1 MLTVNL
7 NRVAPVFFLLGMI
20 MVKKKQPKQESTFYL
35 LTLGCPKNIYDSEG
49 LSELLLQADFN
60 STTDPRRADVLIVN
74 TCGFLQAAKDESIGA
89 LQELAAGK
97 RKNQLLIAAGCL
109 VQRFGREVTEQV
121 KGLDG
126 LIGTRAWADI
136 VPFIQQLR
144 ANHRPAPLYHLPET
158 GDTPLETVA
167 LNRQQ
172 VEFGRASAYLK
183 ISDGC
188 SAPCA
193 FCTIPSFKGLN
204 RSRPREHILAEVRGL
219 AQAGV
224 KEIILIAQ
232 DTTAYGR
239 DWGELDGLPG
249 LLEQLVVAAP
259 EVNWFRLMYA
269 YPGHA
274 SERLV
279 EVMAAQP
286 QIIPY
291 IDMPLQHG
299 HPDTLKRMRRPHNI
313 DKLLRWIE
321 TYRRAMPQAVLRTTF
336 IVGYPG
342 ETEAEFQGLLDF
354 VEAVQFD
361 RAGAFVF
368 SPEPGT
374 PAFDLPDQIEDDI
387 KQERWERLMAFQQ
400 PISLR
405 RNQQMVG
412 QTLAVLVD
420 GVGDGVS
427 IARSYRDAPEIDGYV
442 VVEKEL
448 PVGEMA
454 PVLVTG
460 AMEYDLI
467 AMPANEPILVL

>member
-1 MLTVNL
+1 M
-7 NRVAPVFFLLGMI
+7 P
-20 MVKKKQPKQESTFYL
+20 KKQPTFYL
-35 LTLGCPKNIYDSEG
+35 LTLGCPKNTFDSEG
-49 LSELLLQADFN
+49 ITEMMLQASYR
-60 STTDPRRADVLIVN
+60 STTNPRHADVLIVN

-89 LQELAAGK
+89 LQELAGRK
-97 RKNQLLIAAGCL
+97 RKGQLLIAAGCMA
-109 VQRFGREVTEQV
+109 QRFGREVTQQV
-121 KGLDG
+121 SGLDG

-136 VPFIQQLR
+136 VPFIQNLR
-144 ANHRPAPLYHLPET
+144 AHKKPEPLYHLPET
-158 GDTPLETVA
+158 GDTPLETIA

-172 VEFGRASAYLK
+172 VELGRASAYLK

-204 RSRPREHILAEVRGL
+204 RSRPREHLIAE
-219 AQAGV
+219 AQRLQAAGV
-224 KEIILIAQ
+224 QEIILIAQ

-239 DWGELDGLPG
+239 DWGEVDGLPA
-249 LLEQLVVAAP
+249 LLEQLVTAAP
-259 EVNWFRLMYA
+259 EIKWWRLMYA

-274 SERLV
+274 SQRLI
-279 EVMAAQP
+279 EVMAGHS

-299 HPDTLKRMRRPHNI
+299 HPDTLKRMRRPHNV
-313 DKLLRWIE
+313 DKLLGWIE
-321 TYRRAMPQAVLRTTF
+321 SYRRSLPHAVLRTTF

-342 ETEAEFQGLLDF
+342 ETETEFQGLLDF
-354 VEAVQFD
+354 MAAVEFD
-361 RAGAFVF
+361 RAGAFTF

-374 PAFDLPDQIEDDI
+374 PAFDLPDQIEPDVQ
-387 KQERWERLMAFQQ
+387 QERWERLMAFQQ

-412 QTLAVLVD
+412 QRLEVLVD
-420 GVGDGVS
+420 GVGEGVS
-427 IARSYRDAPEIDGYV
+427 VTRSYRDAPEIDGFV

-448 PVGEMA
+448 PIGAMV

-460 AMEYDLI
+460 AMEYDLLAI
-467 AMPANEPILVL
+467 PADEPILVM

>member
-1 MLTVNL
+1 M
-7 NRVAPVFFLLGMI
+7 P
-20 MVKKKQPKQESTFYL
+20 KKQPTFYL
-35 LTLGCPKNIYDSEG
+35 LTLGCPKNTFDSEG
-49 LSELLLQADFN
+49 ITEMMLQASYR
-60 STTDPRRADVLIVN
+60 STTNPRHADVMIVN

-89 LQELAAGK
+89 LQELAGRK
-97 RKNQLLIAAGCL
+97 RKGQLLIAAGCMA
-109 VQRFGREVTEQV
+109 QRFGREVTQQV
-121 KGLDG
+121 SGLDG

-136 VPFIQQLR
+136 VPFIQNLR
-144 ANHRPAPLYHLPET
+144 AHKKPEPLYHLPET
-158 GDTPLETVA
+158 GDTPLETIA

-172 VEFGRASAYLK
+172 VELGRASAYLK

-204 RSRPREHILAEVRGL
+204 RSRPREHLIAE
-219 AQAGV
+219 AQRLQAAGV
-224 KEIILIAQ
+224 QEIILIAQ

-239 DWGELDGLPG
+239 DWGEVDGLPT
-249 LLEQLVVAAP
+249 LLEQLVAAAP
-259 EVNWFRLMYA
+259 EIKWWRLMYA

-274 SERLV
+274 SQRLI
-279 EVMAAQP
+279 EVMAGHP

-299 HPDTLKRMRRPHNI
+299 HPDTLKRMRRPHNV
-313 DKLLRWIE
+313 DKLLGWIE
-321 TYRRAMPQAVLRTTF
+321 SYRRSLPHAVLRTTF

-354 VEAVQFD
+354 MATVEFD
-361 RAGAFVF
+361 RAGAFTF

-374 PAFDLPDQIEDDI
+374 PAFDLPNQIEPALQ
-387 KQERWERLMAFQQ
+387 QERWERLMAFQQ

-412 QTLAVLVD
+412 QRLEVLVD
-420 GVGDGVS
+420 GVGEGVS
-427 IARSYRDAPEIDGYV
+427 VTRSYRDAPEIDGFV

-448 PVGEMA
+448 PIGAMV

-460 AMEYDLI
+460 AMEYDLLAI
-467 AMPANEPILVL
+467 PADEPILVM

>member
-1 MLTVNL
+1 MAKK
-7 NRVAPVFFLLGMI
+7 R
-20 MVKKKQPKQESTFYL
+20 KKQKEPTFYL
-35 LTLGCPKNIYDSEG
+35 LTLGCPKNVYDSEG
-49 LSELLLQADFN
+49 ISEMLLQAN
-60 STTDPRRADVLIVN
+60 YHSTDNPHRADVLMVN
-74 TCGFLQAAKDESIGA
+74 TCGFLQAAKDESMAA
-89 LQELAAGK
+89 LQELAARK
-97 RKNQLLIAAGCL
+97 KKNQLLIAAGCMP
-109 VQRFGREVTEQV
+109 QRFGREIAERV

-136 VPFIQQLR
+136 VPFIQKLR
-144 ANHRPAPLYHLPET
+144 AKKRPQPLYHLPET
-158 GDTPLETVA
+158 GDTSLETIV

-188 SAPCA
+188 SAPCV
-193 FCTIPSFKGLN
+193 FCTIPSFKGSH
-204 RSRPREHILAEVRGL
+204 RSRPREHILAEARRL
-219 AQAGV
+219 AAAGV
-224 KEIILIAQ
+224 QEIILIAQ

-239 DWGELDGLPG
+239 DWGEQDGLPS
-249 LLEQLVVAAP
+249 LLEQII
-259 EVNWFRLMYA
+259 EVTPAVKWVRVMYA

-274 SERLV
+274 SHKLV
-279 EVMAAQP
+279 EVMATHP

-291 IDMPLQHG
+291 LDMPLQHG

-321 TYRRAMPQAVLRTTF
+321 TYRQAMPDAVLRTTF
-336 IVGYPG
+336 LVGYPG

-354 VEAVQFD
+354 MEVVQFD
-361 RAGAFVF
+361 RVGAFTF

-374 PAFDLPDQIEDDI
+374 PAFDLPHQIDEAA

-400 PISLR
+400 PISLK

-412 QTLAVLVD
+412 QKLDVLVD
-420 GVGDGVS
+420 GAGDGVS

-448 PVGEMA
+448 PVGQMM

-460 AMEYDLI
+460 AMEYDLV
-467 AMPANEPILVL
+467 AVPADEPILVM

>member
-1 MLTVNL
+1 M
-7 NRVAPVFFLLGMI
+7 A
-20 MVKKKQPKQESTFYL
+20 KKKRQKEPTFYL
-35 LTLGCPKNIYDSEG
+35 LTLGCPKNTFDSEG
-49 LSELLLQADFN
+49 ISEILLRADYN
-60 STTDPRRADVLIVN
+60 STDNPRQADVLIVN

-89 LQELAAGK
+89 LRELAAVK
-97 RKNQLLIAAGCL
+97 RKHQLLIAAGCMA
-109 VQRFGREVTEQV
+109 QRFGSEVTRQV
-121 KGLDG
+121 RGLDG
-126 LIGTRAWADI
+126 LIGTRAWTDI
-136 VPFIQQLR
+136 VPFIQKLR
-144 ANHRPAPLYHLPET
+144 AHKRPGPLYHLPET
-158 GDTPLETVA
+158 GDTPIETVA
-167 LNRQQ
+167 LDRQQ
-172 VEFGRASAYLK
+172 VEVGRASAYLK

-204 RSRPREHILAEVRGL
+204 RSRPREHILAEAHRL
-219 AQAGV
+219 EAAGV

-239 DWGELDGLPG
+239 DWRELDGLPT
-249 LLEQLVVAAP
+249 LLEQCVEAAP
-259 EVNWFRLMYA
+259 GINWWRLMYA

-274 SERLV
+274 SDKLV
-279 EVMAAQP
+279 DVMAAHP

-299 HPDTLKRMRRPHNI
+299 HPETLKRMRRPHNV

-321 TYRRAMPQAVLRTTF
+321 HYRNSMPSAVLRTTF

-354 VEAVQFD
+354 MEAVKFD
-361 RAGAFVF
+361 RVGAFTF
-368 SPEPGT
+368 SPEPDT
-374 PAFDLPDQIEDDI
+374 PAFDLPDQVDPKIQ
-387 KQERWERLMAFQQ
+387 QERWERLMAFQQ
-400 PISLR
+400 PISLE

-412 QTLAVLVD
+412 QRLDVLVD
-420 GVGDGVS
+420 GTGDGLS

-448 PVGEMA
+448 PVGEMV

-460 AMEYDLI
+460 AMEYDLV
-467 AMPANEPILVL
+467 AMPADQPIMIM

>member
-1 MLTVNL
+1 M
-7 NRVAPVFFLLGMI
+7 A
-20 MVKKKQPKQESTFYL
+20 KKKNRDKEPTFYL
-35 LTLGCPKNIYDSEG
+35 LTLGCPKNVFDSEG
-49 LSELLLQADFN
+49 ISEMLLQADYN

-74 TCGFLQAAKDESIGA
+74 TCGFLEAAKAESIGA
-89 LQELAAGK
+89 LQELAAQK
-97 RKNQLLIAAGCL
+97 RKNQLLIAAGCMA
-109 VQRFGREVTEQV
+109 QRFGSEVTRQV

-126 LIGTRAWADI
+126 LIGTRAWTDI
-136 VPFIQQLR
+136 VPFIQKLR
-144 ANHRPAPLYHLPET
+144 ANKRPEPLYHLPET
-158 GDTPLETVA
+158 AELPIETVV

-172 VEFGRASAYLK
+172 VDFGRASAYLK

-204 RSRPREHILAEVRGL
+204 RSRPQEHLMAEARHL
-219 AQAGV
+219 QAAGV

-239 DWGELDGLPG
+239 DWGELDGLPALLAG
-249 LLEQLVVAAP
+249 LVEAAP
-259 EVNWFRLMYA
+259 EIRWWRLMYA

-274 SERLV
+274 SNRLV
-279 EVMAAQP
+279 EVMAAHP

-299 HPDTLKRMRRPHNI
+299 HPETLKRMRRPHNV

-321 TYRRAMPQAVLRTTF
+321 RYRQAMPGAVLRTTF

-354 VEAVQFD
+354 IETVRFD
-361 RAGAFVF
+361 RVGAFTF

-374 PAFDLPDQIEDDI
+374 PAFDLPDQVAGAI
-387 KQERWERLMAFQQ
+387 KQERWERLMALQQ
-400 PISLR
+400 PISLE

-412 QTLAVLVD
+412 KRLEVLVD
-420 GVGDGVS
+420 GQGDGLS

-448 PVGEMA
+448 PVGQMV
-454 PVLVTG
+454 PVIVTG

-467 AMPANEPILVL
+467 AMPADQPILVL

>member
-1 MLTVNL
+1 M
-7 NRVAPVFFLLGMI
+7 P
-20 MVKKKQPKQESTFYL
+20 KKQPTFYL
-35 LTLGCPKNIYDSEG
+35 LTLGCPKNTFDSEG
-49 LSELLLQADFN
+49 ITEMMLQASYR
-60 STTDPRRADVLIVN
+60 STTNPRHADVMIVN

-89 LQELAAGK
+89 LQELAGRK
-97 RKNQLLIAAGCL
+97 RKGQLLIAAGCMA
-109 VQRFGREVTEQV
+109 QRFGREVTQQV
-121 KGLDG
+121 SGLDG

-136 VPFIQQLR
+136 VPFIQNLR
-144 ANHRPAPLYHLPET
+144 AHKKPEPLYHLPET
-158 GDTPLETVA
+158 GDTPLETIA

-172 VEFGRASAYLK
+172 VELGRASAYLK

-204 RSRPREHILAEVRGL
+204 RSRPREHLIAE
-219 AQAGV
+219 AQRLQAAGV
-224 KEIILIAQ
+224 QEIILIAQ

-239 DWGELDGLPG
+239 DWGEVDGLPA
-249 LLEQLVVAAP
+249 LLEQLVAAAP
-259 EVNWFRLMYA
+259 EIKWWRLMYA

-274 SERLV
+274 SQRLI
-279 EVMAAQP
+279 EVMAGHS

-299 HPDTLKRMRRPHNI
+299 HPDTLKRMRRPHNV
-313 DKLLRWIE
+313 DKLLGWIE
-321 TYRRAMPQAVLRTTF
+321 SYRRSLPHAVLRTTF

-342 ETEAEFQGLLDF
+342 ETETEFQGLLDF
-354 VEAVQFD
+354 MATVEFD
-361 RAGAFVF
+361 RAGAFTF

-374 PAFDLPDQIEDDI
+374 PAFDLPNQIEPAVQ
-387 KQERWERLMAFQQ
+387 QERWERLMAFQQ

-412 QTLAVLVD
+412 QRLEVLVD
-420 GVGDGVS
+420 GVGEGVS
-427 IARSYRDAPEIDGYV
+427 VTRSYRDAPEIDGFV

-448 PVGEMA
+448 PIGAMV

-460 AMEYDLI
+460 AMEYDLLAI
-467 AMPANEPILVL
+467 PADEPILVM

>member
-1 MLTVNL
+1 M
-7 NRVAPVFFLLGMI
+7 A
-20 MVKKKQPKQESTFYL
+20 KKLKKERGASFYL
-35 LTLGCPKNIYDSEG
+35 LTLGCPKNVYDSEG

-74 TCGFLQAAKDESIGA
+74 TCGFLQAAKAESIGA

-109 VQRFGREVTEQV
+109 AQRFGREVTEQV

-136 VPFIQQLR
+136 VPFIQKLR
-144 ANHRPAPLYHLPET
+144 AGGRPAPLYHLPET
-158 GDTPLETVA
+158 GDTPLETIA

-172 VEFGRASAYLK
+172 VDVGRASAYLK

-204 RSRPREHILAEVRGL
+204 RSRSREHILAEVRGL

-249 LLEQLVVAAP
+249 LLEQIVAATP

-279 EVMAAQP
+279 EVMAAHP

-299 HPDTLKRMRRPHNI
+299 HPDTLKRMRRPHNV

-321 TYRRAMPQAVLRTTF
+321 SYRRAMPQAVLRTTF

-342 ETEAEFQGLLDF
+342 ESETEFQGLLDF
-354 VEAVQFD
+354 METVQFD

-374 PAFDLPDQIEDDI
+374 PAFDLPDQIEDVL

-412 QTLAVLVD
+412 QTLEVLVD

-467 AMPANEPILVL
+467 AVPANEPILVM

>member
-1 MLTVNL
+1 M
-7 NRVAPVFFLLGMI
+7 A
-20 MVKKKQPKQESTFYL
+20 KKRRKEPTFYL
-35 LTLGCPKNIYDSEG
+35 RTLGCPKNTFDSEG
-49 LSELLLQADFN
+49 ISEMLLQADYR
-60 STTDPRRADVLIVN
+60 STDNPRQADVMIVN

-89 LQELAAGK
+89 LRELAGIK
-97 RKNQLLIAAGCL
+97 RKHQLLIAAGCMA
-109 VQRFGREVTEQV
+109 QRFGSEVTREVR
-121 KGLDG
+121 GLDG
-126 LIGTRAWADI
+126 LIGTRAWTDI

-144 ANHRPAPLYHLPET
+144 ANKRPQPLYHLPET
-158 GDTPLETVA
+158 GDTPIETVA
-167 LNRQQ
+167 LDRQQ
-172 VEFGRASAYLK
+172 VEVGRASAYLK

-204 RSRPREHILAEVRGL
+204 RSRPREHILAEARRL
-219 AQAGV
+219 AAAGV

-239 DWGELDGLPG
+239 DWGELDGLPA
-249 LLEQLVVAAP
+249 LLEQLVAAAP
-259 EVNWFRLMYA
+259 GVNWWRLMYA

-274 SERLV
+274 SDKLV
-279 EVMAAQP
+279 EVMAAHS

-299 HPDTLKRMRRPHNI
+299 HPDTLKRMRRPHNV
-313 DKLLRWIE
+313 DKLLGWIE
-321 TYRRAMPQAVLRTTF
+321 QYRTSMPGAVLRTTF

-354 VEAVQFD
+354 MAAVKFD
-361 RAGAFVF
+361 RVGAFTF

-374 PAFDLPDQIEDDI
+374 PAFDLPDPIDRDIQED
-387 KQERWERLMAFQQ
+387 RWERLMAFQQ
-400 PISLR
+400 PISLE
-405 RNQQMVG
+405 RNRQMVG
-412 QTLAVLVD
+412 QRLEVLID
-420 GVGDGVS
+420 GAGDGLS

-448 PVGEMA
+448 PVGQMM

-460 AMEYDLI
+460 AMEYDLV
-467 AMPANEPILVL
+467 AMPADQPILVM

>member
-1 MLTVNL
+1 MKRKSNQRSAG
-7 NRVAPVFFLLGMI
+7 NGRRPS
-20 MVKKKQPKQESTFYL
+20 KQEPTFYL
-35 LTLGCPKNIYDSEG
+35 LTLGCPKNTFDSEG
-49 LSELLLQADFN
+49 ISEMLLQASYN
-60 STTDPRRADVLIVN
+60 STTDPNQADVLIVN

-89 LQELAAGK
+89 LQELAALK
-97 RKNQLLIAAGCL
+97 KKNGAKGRPQLLIAAGCMA
-109 VQRFGREVTEQV
+109 QRFGNEVTRQV

-126 LIGTRAWADI
+126 LIGTRAWTDI
-136 VPFIQQLR
+136 VSFIQKLR
-144 ANHRPAPLYHLPET
+144 AEKRPGPLYHLPES
-158 GDTPLETVA
+158 GDIPIETIA

-172 VEFGRASAYLK
+172 VDVGRASAYLK

-204 RSRPREHILAEVRGL
+204 RSRPREHILTEAQHL
-219 AQAGV
+219 AAAGV
-224 KEIILIAQ
+224 QEIILIAQ

-239 DWGELDGLPG
+239 DWGELDGLPD
-249 LLEQLVVAAP
+249 LLEQLVKTAP
-259 EVNWFRLMYA
+259 QIKWWRLMYA

-279 EVMAAQP
+279 EVMAAHP

-299 HPDTLKRMRRPHNI
+299 HPDTLKRMRRPHNV

-321 TYRRAMPQAVLRTTF
+321 TYRQAMTGAVLRTTF

-342 ETEAEFQGLLDF
+342 ETEAEFKGLLDF
-354 VEAVQFD
+354 MGAVQFD
-361 RAGAFVF
+361 RVGAFTF

-374 PAFDLPDQIEDDI
+374 PAFELPAQIDQPT

-400 PISLR
+400 PISLE
-405 RNQQMVG
+405 RNRQMVG
-412 QTLAVLVD
+412 KKLDVLVD
-420 GVGDGVS
+420 GVDAGVS
-427 IARSYRDAPEIDGYV
+427 ITRSYRDAPEIDGYV

-448 PVGEMA
+448 PLGQMV

-460 AMEYDLI
+460 AMEYDLV
-467 AMPANEPILVL
+467 AMSANEPILVM

>member
-1 MLTVNL
+1 MKRRN
-7 NRVAPVFFLLGMI
+7 NRFKPKEPSFFLM
-20 MVKKKQPKQESTFYL
+20 
-35 LTLGCPKNIYDSEG
+35 TLGCPKNVFDSEG
-49 LSELLLQADFN
+49 ISEMMLQARYN
-60 STTDPRRADVLIVN
+60 STTDPDQADVLIVN
-74 TCGFLQAAKDESIGA
+74 TCGFLQAAKDESIQA
-89 LQELAAGK
+89 LQELAALK
-97 RKNQLLIAAGCL
+97 RKGQLLIAAGCMA
-109 VQRFGREVTEQV
+109 QRFGREVTQQV
-121 KGLDG
+121 AGLDG

-136 VPFIQQLR
+136 VPFIQKLR
-144 ANHRPAPLYHLPET
+144 ANKRPGPLYHLPET

-204 RSRPREHILAEVRGL
+204 RSRPAEHILAEARRLVD
-219 AQAGV
+219 AGV
-224 KEIILIAQ
+224 QEIIVIAQ

-239 DWGELDGLPG
+239 DWGELDGLPA
-249 LLEQLVVAAP
+249 LLEQMVGAVP
-259 EVNWFRLMYA
+259 DVKWIRLMYA

-274 SERLV
+274 SRRLV
-279 EVMAAQP
+279 DVMAAYP

-299 HPDTLKRMRRPHNI
+299 HPDTLKRMRRPHNVA
-313 DKLLRWIE
+313 KLLDWIDY
-321 TYRRAMPQAVLRTTF
+321 YRQAKPGAVLRTTF

-354 VEAVQFD
+354 MAKVRFD
-361 RAGAFVF
+361 RAGAFTF

-374 PAFDLPDQIEDDI
+374 PAFDLPDPVDEAV

-400 PISLR
+400 PISLE
-405 RNQQMVG
+405 RNREMVG
-412 QTLAVLVD
+412 QRLEVLVD
-420 GVGDGVS
+420 GVDNGVS
-427 IARSYRDAPEIDGYV
+427 IGRSYRDAPEIDGYV

-448 PVGEMA
+448 PPGRMA

-460 AMEYDLI
+460 AMEYDLLAI
-467 AMPANEPILVL
+467 PADEPIMVL